1 MKRASLHLT
10 LLTETFPPEVNGVA
24 RTLQRLVDVLTARGH
39 RVSVLRPR
47 QRREAA
53 GPHLFPA
60 TALPLYP
67 QLRMGWALPRQMSRR
82 LCSLQPDLLH
92 IATEGPLGLSALLAA
107 RRLDLPVVSSFHTNF
122 DGYAHHYG
130 LRILQNLARSYLRR
144 FHNATLLT
152 LVPSLGTQALLT
164 ERGFCNLALWRRGV
178 DGGQFHPHF
187 RDERLRA
194 SLGLRADDIL
204 LLNVGRLAL
213 EKNIP
218 AVVGAF
224 RALSQRWRGPQRLH
238 LALVGDGPLLVQFR
252 QEKTENM
259 TLAGM
264 QIGMDL
270 ARWYASAD
278 LFCFPSCSETFGNVV
293 LEAMASGLPV
303 LAYDCPGVNEQF
315 RHGEEGVLLPRDGD
329 FSAAMEALCREP
341 DLRRAMGNRAR
352 QRAEGCDWGT
362 VFDELLLH
370 YQVVLQRHGEASAR
384 RLNPPP

>member
-1 MKRASLHLT
+1 MKMASLHLA

-67 QLRMGWALPRQMSRR
+67 QLRVGWALPGQMSRR
-82 LCSLQPDLLH
+82 LHSLQPDLLH
-92 IATEGPLGLSALLAA
+92 VATEGPLGLAALLGA

-130 LRILQNLARSYLRR
+130 LRILQDLARAYLRR

-152 LVPSLGTQALLT
+152 LVPSKGTQAVLAKG
-164 ERGFCNLALWRRGV
+164 GFRNLALWRRGV
-178 DGGQFHPHF
+178 DGSGFHPRF

-194 SLGLRADDIL
+194 ALGLQPDDVL

-218 AVVGAF
+218 AVLGAF
-224 RALSQRWRGPQRLH
+224 RALSQRWQGPQRLH
-238 LALVGDGPLLVQFR
+238 LALVGDGPLLAQLR
-252 QEKTENM
+252 REKTENM

-264 QIGMDL
+264 QVGTDL

-329 FSAAMEALCREP
+329 FAAAMEALCREP

-352 QRAEGCDWGT
+352 QRAEGCSWEA
-362 VFDELLLH
+362 VFDELLAH
-370 YQVVLQRHGEASAR
+370 YQGVLERHGRHR
-384 RLNPPP
+384 RGG

>member
-1 MKRASLHLT
+1 MKRASLHVA

-24 RTLQRLVDVLTARGH
+24 RTLQRLVDELTAGGH

-47 QRREAA
+47 QRKEAA
-53 GPHLFPA
+53 GAHLFPA
-60 TALPLYP
+60 TALPFYP
-67 QLRMGWALPRQMSRR
+67 QLRMGWALPGQLSRHLRR
-82 LCSLQPDLLH
+82 LRPDLLH
-92 IATEGPLGLSALLAA
+92 IATEGPLGLAALLAA
-107 RRLDLPVVSSFHTNF
+107 QRLGLPVVSSFHTNF

-130 LRILQNLARSYLRR
+130 LRILQDLARTYLRR

-152 LVPSLGTQALLT
+152 LVPSMGTQSLLA
-164 ERGFCNLALWRRGV
+164 EGGFRNLALWRRGV
-178 DGGQFHPHF
+178 DGSRFHPHF

-194 SLGLRADDIL
+194 ALGLGAGDIL

-218 AVVGAF
+218 CVVEAF
-224 RALSQRWRGPQRLH
+224 RALSQRWQGPQRLH
-238 LALVGDGPLLVQFR
+238 LALVGDGPLSAQLR
-252 QEKTENM
+252 REMTENM

-264 QIGMDL
+264 QIGADL

-315 RHGEEGVLLPRDGD
+315 HHGEEGVLLPRDGD

-341 DLRRAMGNRAR
+341 DRRRVMGNRAR
-352 QRAEGCDWGT
+352 QRAEGCDWET
-362 VFDELLLH
+362 VFDELLTH
-370 YQVVLQRHGEASAR
+370 YQRVLQRHDKASER
-384 RLNPPP
+384 WLDPP